1 MWSTRHEGMPTAHA
15 LATIL
20 LGKQHGES
28 WGPARGWRSGIGDKT
43 CFQGNLCHFA
53 FYYSALDEKCVAR
66 HYAGTALPL
75 PHPLPHPPR
84 FEMAPDGTRVESSVM
99 ARRHEERDDAS
110 VQGKPL
116 SSCQE
121 RATRHEER
129 DDASVRG
136 RRAAAGAGNMQ
147 QRVARSVIS
156 ARLHQP
162 RVWGRGGNPTAFDVD
177 SFYRDLEKNPVF
189 ALTRRAFGGGSGVS
203 RQVIFGTPKA
213 LFSPYGA
220 GTSEYSISGSTIRTA
235 PTGSGGGG
243 GQVLSVR
250 TNAHTHVDTHM
261 HTRTHTHTRTH
272 ARIQ

>member
-28 WGPARGWRSGIGDKT
+28 WGPARGWRPGIGDKT

-53 FYYSALDEKCVAR
+53 FYYRALDEKCIAR
-66 HYAGTALPL
+66 HYGCIARRYAGTALPL
-75 PHPLPHPPR
+75 PHQVPHPPR
-84 FEMAPDGTRVESSVM
+84 FEMAAPDGTRVESSVM
-99 ARRHEERDDAS
+99 AR
-110 VQGKPL
+110 
-116 SSCQE
+116 
-121 RATRHEER
+121 

-136 RRAAAGAGNMQ
+136 KGAAAEAGSMQ
-147 QRVARSVIS
+147 QRVGRSVIS

-203 RQVIFGTPKA
+203 RQVVFGTPKA
-213 LFSPYGA
+213 HFSPYSA
-220 GTSEYSISGSTIRTA
+220 GTSEYSISGSTMRTA
-235 PTGSGGGG
+235 PTESGGGG
-243 GQVLSVR
+243 GQVLSAR
-250 TNAHTHVDTHM
+250 TKAHTHADTHM